1 MDYQKLCEEI
11 RKLDAKVRFA
21 GVCNDTGEVIHG
33 GLRDGLTNLLSSE
46 EIKKSNLLAL
56 ERWKLHSTLAPKIGK
71 VRYAMEEYEKIKQ
84 FTIGLE
90 NDHLLLMSTEVEAD
104 QGRMIEGAIKLII
117 SYYVRDYL

>member
-11 RKLDAKVRFA
+11 RKLDTKVRFV

-104 QGRMIEGAIKLII
+104 QGRIIEGAIKLII